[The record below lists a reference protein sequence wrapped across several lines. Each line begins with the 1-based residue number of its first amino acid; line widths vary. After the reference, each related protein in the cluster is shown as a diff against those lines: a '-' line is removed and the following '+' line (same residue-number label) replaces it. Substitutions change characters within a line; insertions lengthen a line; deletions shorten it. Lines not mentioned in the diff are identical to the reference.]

1 MYCNVP
7 LRSLPVGAR
16 LGSSIYD
23 DRQTKL
29 LAAGMEITEQLL
41 ETLQRRTVES
51 VVVSDLDLG
60 RILAF
65 SPQGKSRT
73 AAGDRRDIRST
84 SENAVSRELDRQIA
98 AQPMQ
103 NLAASSNPFSK
114 RLRPTALSSYDSD
127 LKNFLAERRE
137 YHVDRLHRLAESC
150 ACGNPSDLEITADV
164 VRDALSL
171 AVEDVDA
178 FACLGATPYMLPY
191 PTRHVLHT
199 AMIAQTIGIALGLDE
214 RNLQELGIGCLIHDL
229 GMLSIDRMTVGAKKF
244 LDPTEFAEIAKHPIR
259 TFELIEKQLDVVP
272 AGARMVAYQMHE
284 RCNGSGYPRGRTK
297 DQIHPLARIAAVAD
311 AFTALVTSRPHR
323 PGLLPYY
330 AVEKLVK
337 DASRGLYDPQVVR
350 GLLQAVSLFPVGSFV
365 QFAGGRV
372 GRVIRSNSHDYT
384 RPVVEMWIT
393 GRTAATPTVVDLTQE
408 SQFTIERPLVGL
420 SG

>member
-1 MYCNVP
+1 MYSNVP
-7 LRSLPVGAR
+7 LLSLPVGAR

-41 ETLQRRTVES
+41 ETLRRRTVDS

-65 SPQGKSRT
+65 TPQGRSRT
-73 AAGDRRDIRST
+73 ATGDRRDIRAT
-84 SENAVSRELDRQIA
+84 TENAVSRELDRQITSQA
-98 AQPMQ
+98 AAP
-103 NLAASSNPFSK
+103 LAASPNPFAK
-114 RLRPTALSSYDSD
+114 RLRPTELGSYDRD

-137 YHVDRLHRLAESC
+137 YHVDRLHRLAEAC
-150 ACGNPSDLEITADV
+150 ACGNAADLEITADV
-164 VRDALSL
+164 VRDSLSL

-178 FACLGATPYMLPY
+178 YACLGATPYMLPY

-199 AMIAQTIGIALGLDE
+199 AMMAQTIGIALGLDE
-214 RNLQELGIGCLIHDL
+214 RNLEELGIGCLIHDL

-259 TFELIEKQLDVVP
+259 TFELIEKQLDVIP

-297 DQIHPLARIAAVAD
+297 DQIHPLARVAAVAD

-323 PGLLPYY
+323 PGLLPYF

-350 GLLQAVSLFPVGSFV
+350 GLLQAVSLFPVGSYV
-365 QFAGGRV
+365 QITGNRI
-372 GRVIRSNSHDYT
+372 GRVIRSNAHDYT
-384 RPVVEMWIT
+384 RPVVEVWPS
-393 GRTAATPTVVDLTQE
+393 GRTAAAPAIVDLTQE
-408 SQFTIERPLVGL
+408 PQLAIERPLTGL
-420 SG
+420 GG